1 MLKLILLFRR
11 KPGMSRE
18 TFIDYYETVHAPL
31 SVEKIPGIA
40 LYRRMYLE
48 PGQAPFGH
56 PATEPGFDV
65 VTELGFE
72 NVADYDAAVRAFTSP
87 TLGDLFYADMQRL
100 FDLSEPH
107 RGYFIDDRVSEIPA
121 RTTSAG

>member
-11 KPGMSRE
+11 KPGMSRQ
-18 TFIDYYETVHAPL
+18 TFIDYYENVHAPL

-48 PGQAPFGH
+48 PGEAPFGH
-56 PATEPGFDV
+56 PTTEPGFDV

-72 NVADYDAAVRAFTSP
+72 RVEDYEAAVEAFTSP
-87 TLGDLFYADMQRL
+87 TLGDLFYADMLRL
-100 FDLSEPH
+100 FDLSEPQ
-107 RGYFIDDRVSEIPA
+107 RGYFIEDKVSAIPA
-121 RTTSAG
+121 RAAG

>member
-18 TFIDYYETVHAPL
+18 DFIAYYEDVHAPL

-40 LYRRMYLE
+40 LYRRSYVE
-48 PGQAPFGH
+48 PGAAPFGH
-56 PATEPGFDV
+56 PSTEPGFDV

-72 NVADYDAAVRAFTSP
+72 TREDYDAAVEAFTSP
-87 TLGDLFYADMQRL
+87 ELGSLLYADMQKL
-100 FDLSEPH
+100 FDLSEPQ
-107 RGYFIDDRVSEIPA
+107 RGYFIRQEASAIPA
-121 RTTSAG
+121 VAR

>member
-18 TFIDYYETVHAPL
+18 AFLDYYENIHAPL

-40 LYRRMYLE
+40 LYRRMYVE
-48 PGQAPFGH
+48 PGTAPFGH
-56 PATEPGFDV
+56 PTSDAGFDV

-72 NVADYDAAVRAFTSP
+72 RQEDYDAAASAFTSP
-87 TLGDLFYADMQRL
+87 ALGEMFYADMQNL
-100 FDLSEPH
+100 FDLSEPQ
-107 RGYFIDDRVSEIPA
+107 RAYFIREMDSVIPA
-121 RTTSAG
+121 TA